1 MDKKFRKLTIEDI
14 VLSILKYKK
23 GDEKN
28 TSTNY
33 FRLGSQEF
41 PVRRIVKEAMIING
55 SFQDEDYNN
64 LPSCKKILEERLNL
78 SSNHFFKKVKI
89 EEW

>member
-1 MDKKFRKLTIEDI
+1 M
-14 VLSILKYKK
+14 SHLKYKK
-23 GDEKN
+23 GDEKS

-55 SFQDEDYNN
+55 SFQDKDKDFYKGY
-64 LPSCKKILEERLNL
+64 SCKKILEERLNL
-78 SSNHFFKKVKI
+78 SNNHFFKKVKI
-89 EEW
+89 EE

>member
-23 GDEKN
+23 GDEKS

-41 PVRRIVKEAMIING
+41 PVMRIVKEAMEING
-55 SFQDEDYNN
+55 SFEDKDYDHQ
-64 LPSCKKILEERLNL
+64 SFCKKILEERLNL
-78 SSNHFFKKVKI
+78 SSSYFLRSKDDK
-89 EEW
+89 